1 MGTTSRINEITRNTT
16 NRKGQTMTK
25 QDKLWAAIQ
34 LVDNSSVREW
44 AIRNSEAI
52 LEHHTFPEKET
63 AYKLSNLLIILY
75 LG

>member
-1 MGTTSRINEITRNTT
+1 
-16 NRKGQTMTK
+16 MTK